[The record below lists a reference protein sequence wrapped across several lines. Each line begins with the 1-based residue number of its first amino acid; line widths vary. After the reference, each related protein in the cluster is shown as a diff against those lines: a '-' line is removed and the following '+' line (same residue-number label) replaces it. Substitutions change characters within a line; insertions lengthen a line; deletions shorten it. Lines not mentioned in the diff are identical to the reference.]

1 MKTKTLAQQEDG
13 ENLRRL
19 DLLEDGTLEI
29 KLLEQRTDELA
40 LLDRWGFGPGE
51 AILAI
56 RSFALGADLLQGEA
70 ARAVADTIIADG
82 IDALLAEESSFPTA
96 LGRMADALRPYA
108 RIIEACNIIG
118 VTR

>member
-1 MKTKTLAQQEDG
+1 MKTKTLAEQGDG
-13 ENLRRL
+13 EHLRRL

-29 KLLEQRTDELA
+29 KLLEQRTDEPAQLA
-40 LLDRWGFGPGE
+40 LRRFGPGE
-51 AILAI
+51 AIQAI
-56 RSFALGADLLQGEA
+56 RSFALGADLPEGEV